1 VNTRNTAGTGSG
13 VLRCAKVQYRTRTR
27 GTRFGSTAGKP
38 VPVRNPIHWSWGL
51 VLCNEIVLKLK
62 YNNVEWWPSIRNF
75 GLSYCYVF
83 TELKL

>member
-1 VNTRNTAGTGSG
+1 MQIPLQPKRPSLFLASS
-13 VLRCAKVQYRTRTR
+13 LL
-27 GTRFGSTAGKP
+27 
-38 VPVRNPIHWSWGL
+38 HWSWGL